1 MDAAR
6 GRMRPPPP
14 PRRHPITAAAA
25 AITSPITT
33 ATPVAI
39 TAPECATIDAPALS
53 RPLSPDAP
61 HGQVHLGTVTTAST
75 VDFQG
80 PPLPQP
86 SPPSPPS
93 PLPPSWPPPPTLPS
107 VATCVGGPLGPP
119 APSVKKMGHVTAI
132 SRAHCGVRTSS
143 LVRWSYNNIVTLR
156 CVADWSWFRLLKRSI
171 PPLINRALVDRV
183 ARYRFFKRLTLEC

>member
-25 AITSPITT
+25 AITFPITT

-61 HGQVHLGTVTTAST
+61 HGQVHLGHRHYPAST
-75 VDFQG
+75 VDFPRPAAAAAVTPVAATALATILAATADIAERCDVWEG
-80 PPLPQP
+80 R
-86 SPPSPPS
+86 SA
-93 PLPPSWPPPPTLPS
+93 LPPP
-107 VATCVGGPLGPP
+107 G
-119 APSVKKMGHVTAI
+119 VKKGGM
-132 SRAHCGVRTSS
+132 
-143 LVRWSYNNIVTLR
+143 
-156 CVADWSWFRLLKRSI
+156 
-171 PPLINRALVDRV
+171 
-183 ARYRFFKRLTLEC
+183 